1 MYGKYDNICIRGIAA
16 VAPEDVIENMEFAE
30 KIGGRRA
37 KKQVKLTG
45 ITKRHVVVKGQS
57 ASDMCCQA
65 AEKLFD
71 KLGWERDSIRVLVF
85 VTQSEDV
92 KTPSTAMIAQKRL
105 GIGEDCL
112 AFDVNLGCSGF
123 VSGLQIVS
131 ALLNNTGGKALL
143 LCGDG
148 KYYNARECTST
159 DAMLFG
165 DAGTATAIE
174 LKEDYPL
181 LYAQK
186 TDGTR
191 HKMLTT
197 ALDGTMTMDGNG
209 ILLFSLN
216 EVVDS
221 IKEMKDH
228 FKLEEGQI
236 DYYVFHQAQKLIID
250 SMTSEC
256 EIDPRKVLISYEE
269 YGNTSTA
276 SIPLTI
282 CHNAKTLKE
291 NKKVR
296 LHLCGFGIGL
306 AWSNVVIE
314 LEKEAIMP
322 VELSSFC
329 YNDLVM
335 EE

>member
-45 ITKRHVVVKGQS
+45 ISKRHVVVKGQS

-221 IKEMKDH
+221 IKEMNN
-228 FKLEEGQI
+228 
-236 DYYVFHQAQKLIID
+236 
-250 SMTSEC
+250 
-256 EIDPRKVLISYEE
+256 E
-269 YGNTSTA
+269 Y
-276 SIPLTI
+276 
-282 CHNAKTLKE
+282 
-291 NKKVR
+291 NKK
-296 LHLCGFGIGL
+296 
-306 AWSNVVIE
+306 
-314 LEKEAIMP
+314 
-322 VELSSFC
+322 
-329 YNDLVM
+329 
-335 EE
+335 